1 MGGIAWDKIIGA
13 AAQST
18 LGILSLGIILVGV
31 LAYPFFGKSDDR
43 VKLWV
48 FGGILLAV
56 IGLGISILRESQI
69 AGGHPSTDPSPT
81 TGPSEAAADATASP
95 IVAASSAPE
104 QAATAPDVSGIW
116 KDNDGFTY
124 KFSVSGEHVS
134 YVQSKTADAAAS
146 PVGSGAGTISGRT
159 LQYGYVDNSTGDRGQ
174 CSGQVAP
181 DGYAIEGRC
190 TSGGSSWSFRIDR
203 AT

>member
-1 MGGIAWDKIIGA
+1 MTGIAWDKIIGA

-31 LAYPFFGKSDDR
+31 LAYLFFGKSDDR

-48 FGGILLAV
+48 FGGVLLAV

-69 AGGHPSTDPSPT
+69 AGVHPSDGPT
-81 TGPSEAAADATASP
+81 APASP
-95 IVAASSAPE
+95 DETAAPE
-104 QAATAPDVSGIW
+104 QPATPTPTPAADQSTAAPDVSGLW
-116 KDNDGFTY
+116 KDTDGFTY
-124 KFSVSGEHVS
+124 KFSVSGNKIS

-146 PVGSGAGTISGRT
+146 PVGSGAGTISGRA

-174 CSGQVAP
+174 CSGTLSP
-181 DGYAIEGRC
+181 DGASIEGRC

-203 AT
+203 AG